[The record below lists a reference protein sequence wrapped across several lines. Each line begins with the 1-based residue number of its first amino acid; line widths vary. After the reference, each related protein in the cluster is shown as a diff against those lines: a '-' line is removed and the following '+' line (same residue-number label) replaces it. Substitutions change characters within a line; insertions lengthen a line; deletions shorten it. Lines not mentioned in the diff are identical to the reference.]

1 MLKMEILGF
10 QKLRD
15 VWHAKYRVYFKSLA
29 RVIGYSNNYIMH
41 SYGAIGLENGTPLFI
56 FLMENDKGMYALNRK
71 IRKNGKVFRKLVF
84 FDMSHLVNKTDK
96 KNILKHINL
105 YLKEQKFDGVYI
117 NNDEAWLCNGLRDI
131 GFKKI
136 AIRKP

>member
-1 MLKMEILGF
+1 MEILEF

-41 SYGAIGLENGTPLFI
+41 SYGVIGLKNGSPLFI
-56 FLMENDKGMYALNRK
+56 LLMENDKGMYALNRK
-71 IRKNGKVFRKLVF
+71 IHKNGKVLRKLVF
-84 FDMSHLVNKTDK
+84 FDMSHLVNKNDK

-105 YLKEQKFDGVYI
+105 YLKGKKIDGVYI
-117 NNDEAWLCNGLRDI
+117 NSNEGWLCNGLKDI

-136 AIRKP
+136 VIRRL